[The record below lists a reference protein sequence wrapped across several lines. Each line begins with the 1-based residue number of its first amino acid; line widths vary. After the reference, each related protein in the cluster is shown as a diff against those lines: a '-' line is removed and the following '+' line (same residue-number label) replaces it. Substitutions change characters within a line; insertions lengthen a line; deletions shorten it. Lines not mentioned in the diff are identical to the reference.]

1 MLHIYNITYVYLL
14 HHYFVSL
21 VTMLHYTLLH
31 YYFITYL
38 LYNIFS
44 YVVNI
49 II

>member
-21 VTMLHYTLLH
+21 VTMLHYNIVTLLL
-31 YYFITYL
+31 YYL